1 MFSAAGATFF
11 IMSEEKKRTPA
22 RNDITGAYIESKPP
36 TEEYRKGWERIFGK
50 KKDENP
56 PKVDKPKNK
65 WVH

>member
-1 MFSAAGATFF
+1 
-11 IMSEEKKRTPA
+11 MSEEKKRTPA

-36 TEEYRKGWERIFGK
+36 TEEYRKGWDRIFGK

-65 WVH
+65 RVN